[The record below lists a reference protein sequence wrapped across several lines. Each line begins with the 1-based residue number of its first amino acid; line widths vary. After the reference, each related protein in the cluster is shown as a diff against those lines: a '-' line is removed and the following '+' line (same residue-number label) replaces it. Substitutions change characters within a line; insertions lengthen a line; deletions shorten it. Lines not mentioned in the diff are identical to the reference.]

1 MSNPPASAGG
11 PITRGPPTLQLTAL
25 YDHPVDKDAFDRH
38 YDEVHAPLAM
48 KMPGLRRF
56 TAARPVPDTNAALP
70 PYHLVAI
77 LEFDDEAALGSAMNS
92 PEGQAAVADLANFA
106 GAGVTMLT
114 GSGQTLV

>member
-1 MSNPPASAGG
+1 MM
-11 PITRGPPTLQLTAL
+11 IQLTVL
-25 YDHPVDKDAFDRH
+25 YNHPEDPSAFDRH

-56 TAARPVPDTNAALP
+56 TVARPGPDADGNTPA
-70 PYHLVAI
+70 YHLVAV
-77 LEFDDEAALGSAMNS
+77 LEFDDEAAMGSAMSS

-114 GSGQTLV
+114 GKGQTLV